1 MADTGR
7 ATPSRAGYPR
17 FDPVGP
23 RLLPPSRS
31 DIGQA
36 GFATY
41 DRRQR
46 RQDVPKW
53 RGWKRGVLMQ
63 KVLVEN
69 NSDGTTLITINR
81 AERRN
86 AICAETALSLQK
98 AFQEFE
104 RSPAQKAAV
113 ITGAGNEAFSGG
125 ADTGNFPELWR
136 CIPTVGFETSKPI
149 ISAVAGWCVGGA
161 LVLSMMCDLTV
172 AAENAKFTYPEA
184 RLGFTGGLIAG
195 LAARIPHKVAMEM
208 MLLCRGLDPQR
219 AYNIGLVN
227 EVVPTGQQV
236 EAALKMAREM
246 ATFSPLVLK
255 TLKRFVTDGV
265 LAQGPS
271 EQSGRAQRALHE
283 VKESE
288 DAEEARLAVKERRKA
303 AFKGR

>member
-1 MADTGR
+1 MQKV
-7 ATPSRAGYPR
+7 S
-17 FDPVGP
+17 
-23 RLLPPSRS
+23 
-31 DIGQA
+31 
-36 GFATY
+36 
-41 DRRQR
+41 
-46 RQDVPKW
+46 
-53 RGWKRGVLMQ
+53 MQ

-69 NSDGTTLITINR
+69 NADGTTLITINR
-81 AERRN
+81 PERRN

-104 RSPAQKAAV
+104 RSPTQMAAV

-136 CIPTVGFETSKPI
+136 CIPTVGFETNKPI
-149 ISAVAGWCVGGA
+149 VSAVAGWCVGGA

-172 AAENAKFTYPEA
+172 AAENARFTYPEA

-246 ATFSPLVLK
+246 AEFSPLVLK

-271 EQSGRAQRALHE
+271 EQSGRAQRALYE

>member
-1 MADTGR
+1 
-7 ATPSRAGYPR
+7 
-17 FDPVGP
+17 
-23 RLLPPSRS
+23 
-31 DIGQA
+31 
-36 GFATY
+36 
-41 DRRQR
+41 
-46 RQDVPKW
+46 
-53 RGWKRGVLMQ
+53 MQ

-69 NSDGTTLITINR
+69 NADGTTLITINR
-81 AERRN
+81 PERRN

-98 AFQEFE
+98 AFQDFE
-104 RSPAQKAAV
+104 RSSSQKAAV

-136 CIPTVGFETSKPI
+136 CIPTVGFETNKPI

-172 AAENAKFTYPEA
+172 AAENAKFSYPEA

-208 MLLCRGLDPQR
+208 MLLCQLDPQR
-219 AYNIGLVN
+219 AFNIGLVN
-227 EVVPTGQQV
+227 EVVPTGLQV

-246 ATFSPLVLK
+246 AEFSPLVLK

-288 DAEEARLAVKERRKA
+288 DAEEARAAVKERRKA

>member
-1 MADTGR
+1 M
-7 ATPSRAGYPR
+7 P
-17 FDPVGP
+17 
-23 RLLPPSRS
+23 
-31 DIGQA
+31 
-36 GFATY
+36 
-41 DRRQR
+41 
-46 RQDVPKW
+46 
-53 RGWKRGVLMQ
+53 

-69 NSDGTTLITINR
+69 NADGTTLITINR
-81 AERRN
+81 PERRN

-98 AFQEFE
+98 AFWEFE
-104 RSPAQKAAV
+104 RSPTQKAAV

-136 CIPTVGFETSKPI
+136 CIPTVGFETNKPI
-149 ISAVAGWCVGGA
+149 VSAVAGWRVGGA

-172 AAENAKFTYPEA
+172 AAENAKFSYPEA
-184 RLGFTGGLIAG
+184 RLGFTGGLIVG

-208 MLLCRGLDPQR
+208 MLLCRVVDPQR
-219 AYNIGLVN
+219 AFNIGLVN

-246 ATFSPLVLK
+246 TEFSPLVLK

-288 DAEEARLAVKERRKA
+288 DAEEAKLAVKEKRKA

>member
-1 MADTGR
+1 
-7 ATPSRAGYPR
+7 
-17 FDPVGP
+17 
-23 RLLPPSRS
+23 
-31 DIGQA
+31 
-36 GFATY
+36 
-41 DRRQR
+41 
-46 RQDVPKW
+46 
-53 RGWKRGVLMQ
+53 MQ
-63 KVLVEN
+63 KVLIEN
-69 NSDGTTLITINR
+69 NADGTTLITINR
-81 AERRN
+81 PERRN
-86 AICAETALSLQK
+86 AICAETALALQK
-98 AFQEFE
+98 AFWEFE
-104 RSPAQKAAV
+104 RSPTQKAAV

-136 CIPTVGFETSKPI
+136 CIPTVGFETNKPI

-172 AAENAKFTYPEA
+172 AAENARFTYPEA

-219 AYNIGLVN
+219 AYAIGLVN

-288 DAEEARLAVKERRKA
+288 DAEEAKLAVKEKRKA